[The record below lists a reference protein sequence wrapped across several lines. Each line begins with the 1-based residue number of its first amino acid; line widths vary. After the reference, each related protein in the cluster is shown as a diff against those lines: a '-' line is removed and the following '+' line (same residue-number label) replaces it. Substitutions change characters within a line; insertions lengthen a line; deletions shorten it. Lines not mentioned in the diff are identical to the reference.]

1 MYRSKRKNKECESNR
16 AAMMGM
22 TGIKRRIIIY
32 SYIVYVMHE
41 TFELNP
47 RIGLNFFESILSL
60 LEYLFSCHM
69 ELEIWRHQLGELFFI
84 RDCFRLYGTN
94 VMFIVILHLHWIY
107 GGRHIDWYLH
117 AIDCR
122 HLFGAWPTSIYA
134 WSRVRGVTRETKK
147 KKKTI
152 ITEMW
157 DVSDSPTLEIPLTKH
172 TSPWSFSC
180 ELMITYKTAIL
191 FFSVLFLFLFLHSFK
206 WCVAP
211 STTSTL
217 SCL

>member
-1 MYRSKRKNKECESNR
+1 
-16 AAMMGM
+16 MMGM

-94 VMFIVILHLHWIY
+94 VMFIVILHLH
-107 GGRHIDWYLH
+107 
-117 AIDCR
+117 
-122 HLFGAWPTSIYA
+122 
-134 WSRVRGVTRETKK
+134 
-147 KKKTI
+147 
-152 ITEMW
+152 
-157 DVSDSPTLEIPLTKH
+157 
-172 TSPWSFSC
+172 
-180 ELMITYKTAIL
+180 
-191 FFSVLFLFLFLHSFK
+191 
-206 WCVAP
+206 
-211 STTSTL
+211 
-217 SCL
+217 